1 MFIGEY
7 KHTIDQK
14 RRIAIPVKFR
24 KDIGKKAVIT
34 KGLDKSLFLYSQK
47 EWGILAKKLSQ
58 LPFPQAN
65 ARGFSRIML
74 SGAVEVSIDNVGRIL
89 IPDYLKE
96 YASLKKSAVVVG
108 VYNRIEIWDQQTW
121 NSYKKGIE
129 KNVEDIAEKLQEIG
143 S

>member
-47 EWGILAKKLSQ
+47 EWAILAKKLSR

-74 SGAVEVSIDNVGRIL
+74 SGAVEASIDNVGRIL

-96 YASLKKSAVVVG
+96 YASLEKNAVIVG
-108 VYNRIEIWDQQTW
+108 VYDRIEIWDQQTW
-121 NSYKKGIE
+121 NNYKKGIE
-129 KNVEDIAEKLQEIG
+129 KNVEDIAEKLQELG